1 MDTQDVL
8 QLILLKITPDY
19 VFLFALLKLMTLVLI
34 LMEITQHG
42 NVLLF
47 VPLGLK
53 ILLLTT
59 LQ

>member
-1 MDTQDVL
+1 MVTQAVQ
-8 QLILLKITPDY
+8 QLIFLKITPDY
-19 VFLFALLKLMTLVLI
+19 VFLFALLKLMTLVSI
-34 LMEITQHG
+34 LMVTTQHG
-42 NVLLF
+42 NVFLF